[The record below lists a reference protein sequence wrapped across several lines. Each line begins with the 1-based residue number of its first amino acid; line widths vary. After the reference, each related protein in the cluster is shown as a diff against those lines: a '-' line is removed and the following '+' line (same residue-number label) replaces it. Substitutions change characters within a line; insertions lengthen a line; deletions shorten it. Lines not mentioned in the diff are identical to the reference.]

1 MPAGDEFPE
10 LSALPEEIE
19 EIEVRVTLRLRLSD
33 WEALRAQARQ
43 AVAEAEPVD
52 LQEQADRLE
61 EVDAGPFGALAE
73 LLDPD
78 VLVVGIDGVEALGAI
93 VAVGLPGDGD
103 EPDFSELFPL
113 DEVLDDGPGG
123 WLLTPRT
130 AAVLHTQLVLL
141 GSDAREELEE
151 LGDDPVEAES
161 DSSVFG
167 ALPELTWRQ
176 DAIWRDRF
184 IGALDALAGD
194 LAEGDWPR
202 PRCPAEEFAL
212 HIALLQADDS
222 LSAEPGLIEHQV
234 AGLPVHP
241 YDYDWNGCRRGF
253 FQDEGFLRLYDAD
266 PASPPPGYRPEE
278 WFRPFGNLGRR
289 DLD

>member
-1 MPAGDEFPE
+1 
-10 LSALPEEIE
+10 
-19 EIEVRVTLRLRLSD
+19 
-33 WEALRAQARQ
+33 
-43 AVAEAEPVD
+43 
-52 LQEQADRLE
+52 
-61 EVDAGPFGALAE
+61 
-73 LLDPD
+73 
-78 VLVVGIDGVEALGAI
+78 
-93 VAVGLPGDGD
+93 
-103 EPDFSELFPL
+103 
-113 DEVLDDGPGG
+113 
-123 WLLTPRT
+123 
-130 AAVLHTQLVLL
+130 VLHTQLVLL